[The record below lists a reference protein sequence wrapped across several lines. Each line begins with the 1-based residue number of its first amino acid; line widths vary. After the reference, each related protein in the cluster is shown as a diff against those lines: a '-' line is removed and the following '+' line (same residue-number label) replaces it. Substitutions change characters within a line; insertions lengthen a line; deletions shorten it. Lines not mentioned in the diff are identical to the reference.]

1 MLGLKTVVGV
11 CGAGAMGAGIAQVAA
26 QARHRVIVLDQDEA
40 ALARGRENVTRSL
53 SGQIKRGKLTEEG
66 AAAIQQRL
74 SWTTDVADMAPCGLV
89 IEAIVENAAIKQRLF
104 QSLEAVIAADAVL
117 ATNTSSLSITN
128 LAEGLSRPNQFVGL
142 HFFNPAPV
150 MNLVEVVAGA
160 KTGRDA
166 EVGAFALVGWW
177 GKLPV
182 YVSDVPGFIVNRVA
196 RPFYAEGWRALE
208 EGAADAATIDFL
220 YRDLAGFR
228 MGPLELGDVIGHDIN
243 YTAAKSIFDAYNG
256 KTRFRPSPLQAQY
269 VARNALG
276 KKGGRGVYDYAPD
289 ALKQAVRHAET
300 SEPLGDDGTIF
311 MQSDGRSA
319 KKVAESLDKPV
330 VVYDFATSAA
340 TSFAFAASS
349 DTARRAAI
357 GCAARLGK
365 KAVEIADRPG
375 LIVFRTL
382 LQIANAAAD
391 AVTDKVALPEAIDLA
406 LQNGVNYPFGVLR
419 WAGETGHAQV
429 AAALNAIADETGE
442 AMYRPSAYFAEER
455 GRDVVS

>member
-1 MLGLKTVVGV
+1 MLDREAIIGV

-26 QARHRVIVLDQDEA
+26 QAGHRVIVLDQDEA
-40 ALARGRENVTRSL
+40 ALARGRQTIAESL
-53 SGQIKRGKLTEEG
+53 AGQIKRGKLTEDK
-66 AAAIQQRL
+66 AAAVQQRL
-74 SWTTDVADMAPCGLV
+74 VWTMEIAAMVPCGLV
-89 IEAIVENAAIKQRLF
+89 IEAIVENAAIKQGLF
-104 QSLEAVIAADAVL
+104 RALEAVTAADAVL
-117 ATNTSSLSITN
+117 ATNTSSLSVTD
-128 LAEGLSRPNQFVGL
+128 LAEGLSRPSQFLGL

-150 MNLVEVVAGA
+150 MKLVEVVAGA
-160 KTGRDA
+160 KTGRDV
-166 EVGAFALVGWW
+166 EVGAFALMGEW

-182 YVSDVPGFIVNRVA
+182 YASDVPGFIVNRVA

-243 YTAAKSIFDAYNG
+243 YTAAKSIFDAYGG
-256 KTRFRPSPLQAQY
+256 KTRFKPSPLQGQY
-269 VARNALG
+269 VASEKLG
-276 KKGGRGVYDYAPD
+276 KKSGRGIYDYAPG
-289 ALKQAVRHAET
+289 APKPEVRYAET
-300 SEPLGDDGTIF
+300 AEPLGDGGIIF

-319 KKVAESLDKPV
+319 KMVAATLAKPV
-330 VVYDFATSAA
+330 VVFDFPAPAA
-340 TSFAFAASS
+340 TTFAFAASS

-391 AVTDKVALPEAIDLA
+391 AATDKVATPEAIDLA
-406 LQNGVNYPFGVLR
+406 LQNGVNYPFGVLQ
-419 WAGETGHAQV
+419 WASQTGHAQI
-429 AAALNAIADETGE
+429 AAALKAIADETDE
-442 AMYRPSAYFAEER
+442 AMYRPSAYFAEE
-455 GRDVVS
+455 